1 MTAAALTVAASK
13 KPSLPI
19 RVGSIVE
26 IDRTHLPVALSL
38 PAERRRLAAKVESVT
53 VDEHDGWL
61 YCVAVS
67 AKAKCAIAFAVPP
80 MGETYGEHKGRRRGP
95 KLRLIR

>member
-1 MTAAALTVAASK
+1 MTAAARVGATPK
-13 KPSLPI
+13 RPSLPI

-53 VDEHDGWL
+53 ADERDGWL

-67 AKAKCAIAFAVPP
+67 AKAKCAITFAVPP
-80 MGETYGEHKGRRRGP
+80 MGETYDEHNGRRRGP